1 MPPARRD
8 PPGGFRTR
16 RLASLAALALFACS
30 FARADVTIEVEGV
43 DGEIRDNVLIFL
55 SLSRYK
61 DRDDINAEMMQRLHD
76 RVDRE
81 VRQALRPFGYYEPKV
96 TSELTPQEN
105 GKKDDKKNGKENDKN
120 WLARINIDPG
130 APVIVRDVSVVVE
143 GPGAQESAIRAVID
157 QSKLQEGARLEHP
170 AYDKLKGDLQR
181 TAVSI
186 GYLDVKVTRSELLVD
201 PPKLTADAHL
211 QIETGQRYRFGAVNI
226 EQTAID
232 NALAERFMRFREGDH
247 FETLS
252 LLKTQFAFDDSQYF
266 STVEVVPGTRDQKT
280 LTVPVS
286 IVAQTA
292 KRDRYS
298 IGAGYGTDTRW
309 RGTLTWDVRRVNRKG
324 HRARIELV
332 GSDKQERLEMRYVIP
347 VGDPA
352 LEKVGLDAI
361 YNQEEL
367 ADLDIE
373 QVELRAG
380 LTQIQ
385 GNKWQ
390 RVLFVSASNEVSVSP
405 SERQEDT
412 LLIPGISYAVM
423 PPTFTGEIA
432 DIGRGLFAELTGSH
446 SAFGSDAD
454 YLRLRVRDDHVFDI
468 GEKWHLLVRGEIGTS
483 FVADFSELPGSQR
496 FFAGGDNS
504 VRGFGLNELSP
515 VDANGEKTGGRHLL
529 VGSVEI
535 VRDLPRNFGVAVFYD
550 FGNAVNKLGDPLE
563 YSAGIGIRWRLPIV
577 TVGIDVAQALSRD
590 DLDPRV
596 HLNISPRL

>member
-1 MPPARRD
+1 MPPAHRD
-8 PPGGFRTR
+8 PHDGSRAR
-16 RLASLAALALFACS
+16 RRALAALAAVTLFACAS
-30 FARADVTIEVEGV
+30 ARADVEIEIEGV
-43 DGEIRDNVLIFL
+43 DGDMRANVLIFL
-55 SLSRYK
+55 SLSRYR
-61 DRDDINAEMMQRLHD
+61 DRDDLNADMVQRLHD
-76 RVDRE
+76 RMDRE

-96 TSELTPQEN
+96 SSELTPREG
-105 GKKDDKKNGKENDKN
+105 GKDWHALVK
-120 WLARINIDPG
+120 IDPG
-130 APVIVRDVSVVVE
+130 APVMVRDVSVVVE
-143 GPGAQESAIRAVID
+143 GPGAQEPALRSVID
-157 QSKLQEGARLEHP
+157 QSTLKEGARLEHG

-186 GYLDVKVTRSELLVD
+186 GFLDVKVTRSELLVD
-201 PPKLTADAHL
+201 PPKLTAEAHL
-211 QIETGQRYRFGAVNI
+211 QVETGQRYRFGAVNI
-226 EQTAID
+226 EQTAIEEP
-232 NALAERFMRFREGDH
+232 LAERFMRFREGDY
-247 FETLS
+247 FDTVA

-266 STVEVVPGTRDQKT
+266 STVEIVPGARDSQT

-309 RGTLTWDVRRVNRKG
+309 RGTITWDVRRVNRKG
-324 HRARIELV
+324 HRARFELI
-332 GSDKQERLEMRYVIP
+332 GSAKQERFEARYVIP

-361 YNQEEL
+361 YNEEEL
-367 ADLDIE
+367 ADLLVN

-380 LTQIQ
+380 LTQVQ

-390 RVLFVSASNEVSVSP
+390 RVLFVSASNEISESP
-405 SERQEDT
+405 TERQEDQ
-412 LLIPGISYAVM
+412 LLIPGISYAVL
-423 PPTFTGEIA
+423 PPAFTGEIA

-446 SAFGSDAD
+446 SALGSDSN
-454 YLRLRVRDDHVFDI
+454 YLRFRVRDDHVFDL
-468 GEKWHLLVRGEIGTS
+468 GEKWHLLLRGEVGTS

-515 VDANGEKTGGRHLL
+515 VDENGEKTGGRHLL
-529 VGSVEI
+529 TGSVEI

-550 FGNAVNKLGDPLE
+550 FGNAIDKLGDPLE
-563 YSAGIGIRWRLPIV
+563 YSAGIGLRWRLPIV
-577 TVGIDVAQALSRD
+577 TVGFDVAQALSRD
-590 DLDPRV
+590 DLSPRV